1 MTVIIFQK
9 NSGEL
14 DILTSCKPCK
24 AADTDIISASLC
36 LFV

>member
-1 MTVIIFQK
+1 MTVIILQK

-14 DILTSCKPCK
+14 AILTSSKPCK
-24 AADTDIISASLC
+24 AADTDIISVTLC

>member
-24 AADTDIISASLC
+24 AANIDIISATLC

>member
-1 MTVIIFQK
+1 MTVIFQK

-14 DILTSCKPCK
+14 DILTSSKPCK
-24 AADTDIISASLC
+24 AADIDITSVTLC